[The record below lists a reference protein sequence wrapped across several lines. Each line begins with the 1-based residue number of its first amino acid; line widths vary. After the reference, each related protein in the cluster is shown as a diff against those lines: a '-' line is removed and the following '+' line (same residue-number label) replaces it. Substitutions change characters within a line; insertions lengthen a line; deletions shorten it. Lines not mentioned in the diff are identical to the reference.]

1 MSKNI
6 NLVCDD
12 KALLV
17 GAAELAS
24 DLGLRLTSSGVTV
37 NAVKGTE
44 LSVRKNGEGYV
55 LTYRRKHEFFR
66 GLSLIRDA
74 VAAAPIM
81 SKTENTICFAIWR
94 TCRAMPCSA
103 WTVRRR

>member
-24 DLGLRLTSSGVTV
+24 DLGLRPS
-37 NAVKGTE
+37 A
-44 LSVRKNGEGYV
+44 
-55 LTYRRKHEFFR
+55 
-66 GLSLIRDA
+66 
-74 VAAAPIM
+74 
-81 SKTENTICFAIWR
+81 KTA
-94 TCRAMPCSA
+94 RAMSLHTAASMNFSA
-103 WTVRRR
+103 VFR

>member
-74 VAAAPIM
+74 VAAGAAKLR
-81 SKTENTICFAIWR
+81 SAANTPQFPHPAYFVQR
-94 TCRAMPCSA
+94 VSFQKK
-103 WTVRRR
+103 